1 MISCDNLV
9 KIYRIADLEVMALQG
24 LDLKVYPQEVMA
36 IIGASGSGKSTLLNI
51 LGGLDEPTAGSAVV
65 AEWNLGRLTRK
76 QRLAYKRE
84 IVGFVWQNVARNLV
98 PYLTAEENVLVPMIL
113 NGKVERAWARELLE
127 AVGLGHRLHHRPLEM
142 SGGEQQRVAI
152 AIALANRPKVLLA
165 DEPTGAL
172 DTKSSRQVLEV
183 FHDVSHTYGV
193 TIVIVTHD
201 RGMAYAVDRFVE
213 IRDGKTSTETVRR
226 RPLAAGEEVKKDEAS
241 HDEYVVL
248 DSAGRL
254 QIPPEYREALGI
266 GNRLSVEVDEG
277 KIILKPP
284 ATSQASVRL
293 PRDTEEGTTPGTS
306 AEGKHDPAVS

>member
-1 MISCDNLV
+1 MEPIITCDNLV

-24 LDLKVYPQEVMA
+24 LDLKIYPQEVMA
-36 IIGASGSGKSTLLNI
+36 IIGASGSGKSTLINI

-65 AEWNLGRLTRK
+65 AGWNLGRLTRS
-76 QRLAYKRE
+76 QRLVYMRE

-113 NGKVERAWARELLE
+113 NGKTDRAWARELLE
-127 AVGLGHRLHHRPLEM
+127 AVGLGHRIHHRPLEM

-172 DTKSSRQVLEV
+172 DTRSSRQVLEV
-183 FHDVSHTYGV
+183 FHHVSRAYGV
-193 TIVIVTHD
+193 TVVIVTHD
-201 RGMAYAVDRFVE
+201 RNMAYAVDRFIE
-213 IRDGKTSTETVRR
+213 IRDGKTSVETVRR
-226 RPLAAGEEVKKDEAS
+226 RPLSEGEHIEKDEES

-266 GNRLSVEVDEG
+266 GNRLRVEVEDG
-277 KIILKPP
+277 KIVLKVPE
-284 ATSQASVRL
+284 AGQSQEDS
-293 PRDTEEGTTPGTS
+293 PEEAGEQQDGQGF
-306 AEGKHDPAVS
+306 AG

>member
-1 MISCDNLV
+1 MAPIISCDNLV

-51 LGGLDEPTAGSAVV
+51 LGGLDEPTAGLAVV
-65 AEWNLGRLTRK
+65 ADWNLGRLTRK
-76 QRLAYKRE
+76 QKMIYKRD
-84 IVGFVWQNVARNLV
+84 IVGFVWQNVGRNLI

-113 NGKVERAWARELLE
+113 NGKADRAWARELLE
-127 AVGLGHRLHHRPLEM
+127 AVGLGNRLHHRPLEM

-172 DTKSSRQVLEV
+172 DTRSSRQVLEV
-183 FHDVSHTYGV
+183 FHDVSRTYGV
-193 TIVIVTHD
+193 TVVIVTHD
-201 RGMAYAVDRFVE
+201 HSMAYAVDRFVE
-213 IRDGKTSTETVRR
+213 IRDGKTSIETVRR
-226 RPLAAGEEVKKDEAS
+226 RPLEAGEEVSKDETS

-266 GNRLSVEVDEG
+266 GERLSVEVDDG
-277 KIILKPP
+277 KIILTPP
-284 ATSQASVRL
+284 PQSPTSGVGTA
-293 PRDTEEGTTPGTS
+293 DTSGPDTQ
-306 AEGKHDPAVS
+306 DPVVS

>member
-1 MISCDNLV
+1 MVPIISCDNLV

-24 LDLKVYPQEVMA
+24 LDLKVYPQEVMV

-51 LGGLDEPTAGSAVV
+51 LGCLDEPTAGSAVV
-65 AEWNLGRLTRK
+65 ADWHLGRLTRK
-76 QRLAYKRE
+76 QQMIYKRD
-84 IVGFVWQNVARNLV
+84 IVGFVWQNVGRNLI

-113 NGKVERAWARELLE
+113 NGKADRAWARELLE

-172 DTKSSRQVLEV
+172 DTRSTRQILEV

-201 RGMAYAVDRFVE
+201 RSMAYAVDRFVE
-213 IRDGKTSTETVRR
+213 IRDGKTSIETVRR
-226 RPLAAGEEVKKDEAS
+226 RPLEVGEEVSKDEAS

-266 GNRLSVEVDEG
+266 EQRLSVEVEDG
-277 KIILKPP
+277 KIILTPP
-284 ATSQASVRL
+284 PKSSTSGVE
-293 PRDTEEGTTPGTS
+293 DVKTS
-306 AEGKHDPAVS
+306 AQDNQDSVVS

>member
-1 MISCDNLV
+1 MEPIITCDNLV

-24 LDLKVYPQEVMA
+24 LDLKIYPQEVMA

-65 AEWNLGRLTRK
+65 AGWNLGRLTRS
-76 QRLAYKRE
+76 QRLVYMRE

-113 NGKVERAWARELLE
+113 NGKTDRAWARELLE
-127 AVGLGHRLHHRPLEM
+127 AVGLGHRIHHRPLEM

-172 DTKSSRQVLEV
+172 DTRSSRQVLEV
-183 FHDVSHTYGV
+183 FHHVSRAYGV
-193 TIVIVTHD
+193 TVVIVTHD
-201 RGMAYAVDRFVE
+201 RNMAYAVDRFIE
-213 IRDGKTSTETVRR
+213 IRDGKTSVETVRR
-226 RPLAAGEEVKKDEAS
+226 RPLSEGEHIEKDEES

-266 GNRLSVEVDEG
+266 GNRLRVEVEDG
-277 KIILKPP
+277 KIVLKVPE
-284 ATSQASVRL
+284 AGQSQEDS
-293 PRDTEEGTTPGTS
+293 PEEAGEQQDGQGF
-306 AEGKHDPAVS
+306 AG